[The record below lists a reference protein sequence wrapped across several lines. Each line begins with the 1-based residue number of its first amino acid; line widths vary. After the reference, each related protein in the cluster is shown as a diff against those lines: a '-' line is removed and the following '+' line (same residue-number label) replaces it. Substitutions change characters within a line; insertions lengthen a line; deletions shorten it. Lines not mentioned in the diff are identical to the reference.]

1 MEEKKAP
8 PVEKSL
14 NYIAWDIKTLV
25 KQVERALQ
33 ILEAKFGIKNDD
45 SHF

>member
-33 ILEAKFGIKNDD
+33 LLEAKLGNKNDD
-45 SHF
+45 SNF